1 MKKLMVNH
9 YHWSITM
16 EMARLSERI
25 AYALHLSC
33 VTAHQ
38 TGFSNLFKNYFNQN
52 WIKRN
57 WSNNGREINFYYKNN
72 IFGSPAS
79 DCVAVLRARAR
90 RYFRLFW
97 AGTVHAWGNLPQ
109 KQEGGGGDRDRSDFR
124 GSLGSYG
131 KGCDKIRVQS
141 GFVII
146 NYFRFL
152 F

>member
-109 KQEGGGGDRDRSDFR
+109 KQEGGGGPGPFR
-124 GSLGSYG
+124 LQRIPRILWKRLWQDSRPIGI
-131 KGCDKIRVQS
+131 C
-141 GFVII
+141 
-146 NYFRFL
+146 NY
-152 F
+152 